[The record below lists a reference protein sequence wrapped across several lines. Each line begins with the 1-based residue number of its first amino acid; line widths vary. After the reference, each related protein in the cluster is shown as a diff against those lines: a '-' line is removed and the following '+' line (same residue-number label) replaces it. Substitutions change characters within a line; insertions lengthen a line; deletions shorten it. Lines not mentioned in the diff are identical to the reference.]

1 MKLAIVC
8 NVFLTVAVALQ
19 ATTVLA
25 QQAQNCPQLPPQA
38 SLQWNER
45 SDKGLIVCRA
55 ATADGRQVLGIM
67 LTAHD
72 PHIPLSRTLREEKG
86 SIGGEMVQ
94 WYRPDVG
101 GAEIPG
107 LASRRIAIIELKK
120 GQFAQVWID
129 AGDAQELQKLQ
140 GLVQALDMHQASL
153 ALEH

>member
-8 NVFLTVAVALQ
+8 NVFLTMAAALPA
-19 ATTVLA
+19 ATALA
-25 QQAQNCPQLPPQA
+25 QQSQNCPQLPPQVN
-38 SLQWNER
+38 LQWNER

-67 LTAHD
+67 LTARD
-72 PHIPLSRTLREEKG
+72 PRIPLPRALREEKG
-86 SIGGEMVQ
+86 SIGGETIQ

-101 GAEIPG
+101 GAELPG
-107 LASRRIAIIELKK
+107 LASRRITVAELKK

-129 AGDAQELQKLQ
+129 ASDAQELQSLQ

-153 ALEH
+153 ALER